1 MNFHDHEARVNG
13 ALFSRLG
20 VDADIHDQQGNLL
33 VAGTRIIFD
42 QGVQVRDDNGM
53 ITETRCEAGLPA
65 NLNPQRGWGITLL
78 TPATQWELMKKLEDD
93 GFESRWIAVPA
104 KPLP

>member
-1 MNFHDHEARVNG
+1 MNFHDYEARVNQ
-13 ALFSRLG
+13 ASFSRLG
-20 VDADIHDQQGNLL
+20 VGADIHDQQGNLL
-33 VAGTRIIFD
+33 AAGIQVIFD
-42 QGVQVRDDNGM
+42 QGVQVRDENGM
-53 ITETRCEAGLPA
+53 ITETRCEVGIPA
-65 NLNPQRGWGITLL
+65 TLDPKRGHRITLL

>member
-1 MNFHDHEARVNG
+1 MSFHDHEARVNA

-20 VDADIHDQQGNLL
+20 VEADLHDQQGNLL
-33 VAGTRIIFD
+33 AAEIRVIFD
-42 QGVQVRDDNGM
+42 QSVQVRDSNGM
-53 ITETRCEAGLPA
+53 MTETRCEIGLLTK
-65 NLNPQRGWGITLL
+65 LNPQRGQRITLL

-93 GFESRWIAVPA
+93 GFESRWVAVPA